1 MTALLGPSPETGPV
15 LLIDD
20 EKAIRLAGTQT
31 LELAGFEVVAR
42 ASAEDGLARID
53 GPDWPGVVVSDV
65 RLPGM
70 DGLAL
75 LRHLTAID
83 PDLPVVLITGH
94 GDVALAVQAMK
105 EGAYHFIE
113 KPWPADHLVE
123 VVRRALDKRRL
134 VLENRRLRAQ
144 ITSEARGLTAIIGRC
159 PAMERLRQT
168 IAAVADTDAD
178 VLVLGETGSGKEL
191 VARALHDHSSRRRHP
206 FVALNC
212 GALPETLVESELFG
226 HEAGAF
232 TGAARKRVGRVA
244 FAHHGTLFLDE
255 IESMPLTLQV
265 KMLRVLQERVVE
277 PLGGNQ
283 AVPVNVRVIAATK
296 VDLSMACAH
305 GRFRQDL
312 YYRLNVVP
320 LRIPPLRDRLEDIP
334 LLFQHFTL
342 QAGLRHHRAPPLP
355 TPALSRR
362 LLSHRWP
369 GNVRELRAVA
379 ERVVLGLEDGLL
391 VEASSPPASSPRSLA
406 ERVDLFEKSQIEAE
420 LAAQRGNIKATLEAL
435 GLPRKTFYD
444 KMRRHGL
451 SRNDYVD

>member
-1 MTALLGPSPETGPV
+1 MTTGAPPPETGLV
-15 LLIDD
+15 LFIDD
-20 EKAIRLAGTQT
+20 EKAIRQAGAQT
-31 LELAGFEVVAR
+31 LELAGLEVVSC
-42 ASAEDGLARID
+42 ASAEDGLARLH
-53 GPDWPGVVVSDV
+53 PDWAGIVISDV

-75 LRHLTAID
+75 LKHLTAVD

-94 GDVALAVQAMK
+94 GDIAMAVQAMK
-105 EGAYHFIE
+105 DGAYHFIE

-123 VVRRALDKRRL
+123 VARRALEKRHL
-134 VLENRRLRAQ
+134 VLENRRLRARL
-144 ITSEARGLTAIIGRC
+144 TGETGGLAAIIGRC

-191 VARALHDHSSRRRHP
+191 VARALHDHSRRRHQP

-232 TGAARKRVGRVA
+232 TGAARKRVGRIA
-244 FAHHGTLFLDE
+244 FAHQGTLFLDE
-255 IESMPLTLQV
+255 IESMPLSLQV

-277 PLGGNQ
+277 PLGGNK
-283 AVPVNVRVIAATK
+283 AVPVDVRVVAATK
-296 VDLSMACAH
+296 LDLSAACAG

-312 YYRLNVVP
+312 YYRLNIVP
-320 LRIPPLRDRLEDIP
+320 LRIPPLRDRPEDIP
-334 LLFQHFTL
+334 LLFRHFGL
-342 QAGLRHHRAPPLP
+342 HAGLRYRRDPPLL
-355 TPALSRR
+355 TPALSHR
-362 LLSHRWP
+362 LLVHRWP

-379 ERVVLGLEDGLL
+379 ERLVLGLEDGLTAENATAPATGRRPL
-391 VEASSPPASSPRSLA
+391 AEQVEA
-406 ERVDLFEKSQIEAE
+406 FEKSVIETE
-420 LAAQRGNIKATLEAL
+420 LATQRGNVKATIEAL

-444 KMRRHGL
+444 KMKRHGL
-451 SRNDYVD
+451 TRDDYRE